1 MTSKRKS
8 LNELIVD
15 FDVKKSRIQISSVS
29 IERSLNLIL
38 KRQEELYNNQK
49 YIIKELNEV
58 KKTTRKTLKNELNN
72 VKKIV
77 RNMVDK
83 EIRKK
88 DEIIDK
94 LNGDLDI
101 CKSRINNFE
110 YEKSFKNEDNSYNYY
125 S

>member
-1 MTSKRKS
+1 MASKRKS

>member
-49 YIIKELNEV
+49 YIIKELNEI
-58 KKTTRKTLKNELNN
+58 KKTTKKTLKNELNN

-88 DEIIDK
+88 DDIIDR

-101 CKSRINNFE
+101 CKSRINNYE
-110 YEKSFKNEDNSYNYY
+110 YEKAFKNEDNLYNYY

>member
-49 YIIKELNEV
+49 YIIKELNEI
-58 KKTTRKTLKNELNN
+58 KKTTKKTLKNELNN

-77 RNMVDK
+77 RNMIDR

>member
-49 YIIKELNEV
+49 YIIKELSEV

-77 RNMVDK
+77 RHMVDK

-110 YEKSFKNEDNSYNYY
+110 YEKSIKNEDNSYNYY

>member
-1 MTSKRKS
+1 MASKRKS

-49 YIIKELNEV
+49 YIIKELNEI
-58 KKTTRKTLKNELNN
+58 KKTTKKTLKNELNN

-77 RNMVDK
+77 RNMIDR